1 VENIGKKQMS
11 ITRLNEILEN
21 TINSIKSS
29 KDEIVG
35 IVDHTRSEYKRL
47 EEELKLIQVRVSEV
61 ITQVEK
67 LEILDRK
74 GRMNLSNKNKHF
86 KVFDEQSMK
95 EAYDMANGNRV
106 NLLIKMEEEKN
117 LREKRKETE
126 IRLKRAYEIFKKA
139 EDLNKQISVATEYLM
154 GNADDIA
161 ETMDELT
168 KKHYLNIR
176 IIEVQE
182 EERHRVARD
191 IHDGP
196 AQSMANVIVKAEL
209 CERLLEVDKD
219 RAKLELNNLKS
230 VTRSSLKDVRKIIYD
245 LRPMS
250 LDDLGLIPTLE
261 RYISI
266 FKEDVGI
273 SIVLKNY
280 GSFNNIEQAIQI
292 TVFRIIQES
301 LSNIRKHS
309 KASSA
314 TIVIERSLNKL
325 NLSITD
331 DGIGFDLEKHIIRDN
346 PMEGGFGL
354 VNIKERVE
362 LLNGKFQINS
372 SVNMG
377 TKITL
382 LIPLNEEE

>member
-1 VENIGKKQMS
+1 MS
-11 ITRLNEILEN
+11 IIRLNEILEC

-29 KDEIVG
+29 KDEIIG
-35 IVDHTRSEYKRL
+35 IVDHTRLECKRL
-47 EEELKLIQVRVSEV
+47 EDELKILQVKVNEV

-74 GRMNLSNKNKHF
+74 GRMNLSNRNKKF
-86 KVFDEQSMK
+86 DVFNESSMK
-95 EAYDMANGNRV
+95 EAYDIANETRV
-106 NLLIKMEEEKN
+106 QLLLKIEEEKN
-117 LREKRKETE
+117 LREKREETE
-126 IRLKRAYEIFKKA
+126 IRLKRAYEVFKKA
-139 EDLNKQISVATEYLM
+139 EGLNKQISVATEYLM
-154 GNADDIA
+154 GNADDIS

-168 KKHYLNIR
+168 KKHYLNIK

-196 AQSMANVIVKAEL
+196 AQSMANLILKAEL
-209 CERLLEVDKD
+209 CERLLDVDKD
-219 RAKLELNNLKS
+219 RVKLELNNLKT
-230 VTRSSLKDVRKIIYD
+230 VTRNSLKDVRKIIYD

-266 FKEDVGI
+266 FEEDTGI
-273 SIVLKNY
+273 SIDLKTY
-280 GSFNNIEQAIQI
+280 GSFNNIQNAIQI

-301 LSNIRKHS
+301 LNNIRKHS
-309 KASSA
+309 SASSA
-314 TIVIERSLNKL
+314 VIVIEKSLNKL

-331 DGIGFDLEKHIIRDN
+331 DGVGFNLEKYMTETN

-372 SVNMG
+372 SINMG

-382 LIPLNEEE
+382 FIPLSKEEY